1 MSLEN
6 AKRALEKYLNLMSP
20 SIQTAYEAVNF
31 NPTNGVPYQ
40 YVQLNPWKPQNP
52 TLGDQYFRD
61 TGEFQI
67 FLCYPTGKGTG
78 EVLARAELVRLH
90 FKRGTTLTE
99 GVSKILVPAVF
110 TYSIISCLFMSPL
123 ESVNPENTIFPV
135 LLFPQVRERLVAPL
149 LTEYQ
154 QVCLFISI

>member
-1 MSLEN
+1 MSLQN
-6 AKRALEKYLNLMSP
+6 AKKAFEKYLNALTP
-20 SIQTAYEAVNF
+20 SIETAYEAVSF
-31 NPTNGVPYQ
+31 NPTSGVPYQ
-40 YVQLNPWKPQNP
+40 YVQLTPWKPQNP

-99 GVSKILVPAVF
+99 GVSKILITDTPKIAG
-110 TYSIISCLFMSPL
+110 SIIAQDR
-123 ESVNPENTIFPV
+123 VVVPV
-135 LLFPQVRERLVAPL
+135 LIRYSVED
-149 LTEYQ
+149 Y
-154 QVCLFISI
+154 